1 DLKTNLRPLL
11 GDIKPLGAAQVTRK
25 LAIFEGTDEYG
36 RVLPTLGIVDSTNHH
51 NGSVSWTDH
60 ITENINMNDTEIW
73 EIYNTTADAHPIH
86 IHLVA
91 FQVMDCQPF
100 TGKTSPKPLAPMHP
114 GHGGGIGA
122 ILNSVQF
129 TGKQDVFQPTDNGWK
144 DTYVIQP
151 GQMARLKA
159 KFDKMGSYVWHC
171 HILSHEDHDMMRPIL
186 VTEPCSADITPPVFE
201 QFPLD
206 TTVTTTHCSAT
217 LQWKTPVA
225 TDNCGMPTL
234 SSNYQSGDKFAVGTT
249 QVRYQA
255 KDAKGNQ
262 KTQRFAVTV
271 KRNGYA
277 KLGDA
282 LVEPLLTYPNP
293 AQTVLMVDLKAYSRQ
308 TVKVY
313 LYNGVGAVEQ
323 VREIENVTDA
333 PLALEVAGLASGQY
347 LLRVEA
353 EGKPTLT
360 QLVQVA
366 H

>member
-1 DLKTNLRPLL
+1 
-11 GDIKPLGAAQVTRK
+11 
-25 LAIFEGTDEYG
+25 
-36 RVLPTLGIVDSTNHH
+36 
-51 NGSVSWTDH
+51 
-60 ITENINMNDTEIW
+60 
-73 EIYNTTADAHPIH
+73 
-86 IHLVA
+86 VA
-91 FQVMDCQPF
+91 
-100 TGKTSPKPLAPMHP
+100 
-114 GHGGGIGA
+114 
-122 ILNSVQF
+122 N
-129 TGKQDVFQPTDNGWK
+129 
-144 DTYVIQP
+144 
-151 GQMARLKA
+151 
-159 KFDKMGSYVWHC
+159 
-171 HILSHEDHDMMRPIL
+171 
-186 VTEPCSADITPPVFE
+186 
-201 QFPLD
+201 
-206 TTVTTTHCSAT
+206 
-217 LQWKTPVA
+217 
-225 TDNCGMPTL
+225 DNCGTPTL

-249 QVRYQA
+249 QVCYQA
-255 KDAKGNQ
+255 KDAKGNK

-277 KLGDA
+277 KSGDA

-293 AQTVLMVDLKAYSRQ
+293 AQTVLMVDLKAYLGQ